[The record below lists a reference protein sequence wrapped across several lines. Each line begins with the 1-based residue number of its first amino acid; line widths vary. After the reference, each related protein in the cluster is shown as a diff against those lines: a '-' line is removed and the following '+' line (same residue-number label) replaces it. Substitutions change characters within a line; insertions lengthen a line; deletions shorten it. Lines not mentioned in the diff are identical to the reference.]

1 MAHPEKPILVD
12 TNAIIEAHR
21 VRGWPA
27 LAGSYYIETVEDCVT
42 ETQTGFQNRP
52 PEQQID
58 AQTLCS
64 SLGEVHSVSDV
75 ERATLAL
82 QIQGISLDL
91 GEESLWAHALG
102 RNDSWLL
109 CGPDTASIRAGV
121 RLGFRNQIIS
131 LESLFDGIGHRPR
144 VPLKDA
150 YSKQWLRKT
159 LNKLVLEETF
169 DST

>member
-1 MAHPEKPILVD
+1 MVRPGKPILVD

-21 VRGWPA
+21 IKGWPA
-27 LAGSYYIETVEDCVT
+27 LAGSYHIETVEDCVA
-42 ETQTGFQNRP
+42 ETQTGFQNRS

-58 AQTLCS
+58 AQLLRA
-64 SLGEVHSVSDV
+64 SLEKVHPVGNI

-82 QIQGISLDL
+82 KIRGISLDC

-102 RNDSWLL
+102 RNDRWLF
-109 CGPDTASIRAGV
+109 CGPDTASIHAGV

-131 LESLFDGIGHRPR
+131 LGSLFDDIGHKPKM
-144 VPLKDA
+144 PLKEA
-150 YSKQWLRKT
+150 YTKRWLRKK
-159 LNKLVLEETF
+159 LGKLVLEETF

>member
-1 MAHPEKPILVD
+1 MAGPEKPILVD

-21 VRGWPA
+21 VRGWRA
-27 LAGSYYIETVEDCVT
+27 LAGSYQVETVEDCVT

-58 AQTLCS
+58 VQALRS
-64 SLGEVHSVSDV
+64 SLGEIHPVGNL

-82 QIQGISLDL
+82 RIQGISLDL

-102 RNDSWLL
+102 RNDRWLF
-109 CGPDTASIRAGV
+109 CGPDKASLRAGV

-131 LESLFDGIGHRPR
+131 LESLFDGIGHKPR

-150 YSKQWLRKT
+150 YTKKWLRKT
-159 LNKLVLEETF
+159 LSQLVLEETL
-169 DST
+169 DSA

>member
-1 MAHPEKPILVD
+1 MTRPEKPILVD

-21 VRGWPA
+21 VQGWLA
-27 LAGSYYIETVEDCVT
+27 LADSYNIETVEDCVT

-58 AQTLCS
+58 AQMLRA
-64 SLGEVHSVSDV
+64 SLGEVHPVRDI
-75 ERATLAL
+75 ERAALAL
-82 QIQGISLDL
+82 RIQGIFLDS

-102 RNDSWLL
+102 RNDLWLF

-121 RLGFRNQIIS
+121 RLGFRDQIIS
-131 LESLFDGIGHRPR
+131 LESLFDGIGHRPK
-144 VPLKDA
+144 VSLKDA
-150 YSKQWLRKT
+150 YTRRWLRKT

-169 DST
+169 DPT